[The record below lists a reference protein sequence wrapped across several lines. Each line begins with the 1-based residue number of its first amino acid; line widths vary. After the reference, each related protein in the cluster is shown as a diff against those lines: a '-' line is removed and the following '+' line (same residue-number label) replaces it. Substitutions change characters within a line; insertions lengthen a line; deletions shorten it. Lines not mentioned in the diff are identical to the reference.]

1 MTIFTRP
8 DYFRRAPHARLLT
21 TFADKR
27 VRYEGVRMNGA
38 DHYSWE
44 EVYDLFGCNAE
55 LEPPVEC

>member
-1 MTIFTRP
+1 M
-8 DYFRRAPHARLLT
+8 T